1 MLGTTFPDKTE
12 KVGIAYVRTAAM
24 RPSTTSDTFN
34 SLNKYPTPADPTKL
48 GAKNES
54 YSKII
59 RRLIDAY
66 KIKK

>member
-1 MLGTTFPDKTE
+1 MKM
-12 KVGIAYVRTAAM
+12 VRLEDDVHKDLT
-24 RPSTTSDTFN
+24 N
-34 SLNKYPTPADPTKL
+34 L

-66 KIKK
+66 KVKKWLRKIFINVTVAEHNS